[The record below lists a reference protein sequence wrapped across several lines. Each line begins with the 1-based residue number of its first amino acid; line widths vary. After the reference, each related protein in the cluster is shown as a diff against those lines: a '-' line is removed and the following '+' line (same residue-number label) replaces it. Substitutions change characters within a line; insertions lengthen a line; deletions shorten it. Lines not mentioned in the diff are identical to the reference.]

1 MCPIMMLV
9 STEQI
14 VRVLGPIQLLGSGG
28 VVDLPS
34 ASQRRLLGALAVHG
48 PQPVRSDWL
57 CWVLGV
63 SSGALRKIVA
73 RLRQTVGVDALVTT
87 ATGYRLDL
95 PVDAVFASEELERAN
110 GDPAVIRG
118 ALDRWVGPA
127 LDEFRDEAW
136 AHGEAS
142 RLAEVRATAVEDLAE
157 ALIAR
162 GRSNEA
168 ITILEPHSWAT
179 SSGTGRGDC

>member
-1 MCPIMMLV
+1 MWPILLLV
-9 STEQI
+9 ILEPM
-14 VRVLGPIQLLGSGG
+14 VRVLGPIQLLSPDG

-63 SSGALRKIVA
+63 SSGALRTIVA

-95 PVDAVFASEELERAN
+95 PVDA
-110 GDPAVIRG
+110 G
-118 ALDRWVGPA
+118 AIPRV
-127 LDEFRDEAW
+127 
-136 AHGEAS
+136 S
-142 RLAEVRATAVEDLAE
+142 
-157 ALIAR
+157 
-162 GRSNEA
+162 
-168 ITILEPHSWAT
+168 
-179 SSGTGRGDC
+179 